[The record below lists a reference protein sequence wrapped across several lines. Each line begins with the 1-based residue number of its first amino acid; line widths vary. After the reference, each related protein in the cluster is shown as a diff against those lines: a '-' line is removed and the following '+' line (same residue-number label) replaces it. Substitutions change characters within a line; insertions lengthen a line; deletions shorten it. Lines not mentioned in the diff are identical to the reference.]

1 MVSVYEMKMEGPN
14 LKVATPEENGLLED
28 GLKESSKREAPPVT
42 VKRQTW
48 DSRAQSFCAILGAI
62 IGMGNLWR
70 FPYMCYENGGGAFLL
85 PYIFCV
91 VFIGFPLFFLEMALG
106 QFTKQGAIGAWN
118 IVPLMRGVGLGSAIL
133 VTYSSIYFIVIIA
146 WGFFYLF
153 HSFTRGDLPFNT
165 CDNYWNTPS
174 CRPYSFIFNNISEN
188 GTSVDYNYLSNSSTS
203 EVVTSENR
211 TLPIKEFWSNYVLR
225 ESNGFEGYGNF
236 ENWQMM
242 LCLILAWVVTYLCII
257 NGIKS
262 AGKVALLTAT
272 LPYVLIAVLL
282 VKGCMLPGAYD
293 GIYYYLKPNISKLA
307 EPQVWI
313 QAGGQVCYSYA
324 IGFAALITM
333 GSFNKFHKDCYR
345 TSMLLVG
352 SCAMTS
358 FVTGFAVFSVIGNLA
373 FVTGKNV
380 SDVVQSGP
388 GLVFEAFPTA
398 LSLLPLPQL
407 WNALFFFMLI
417 MIGLDSQFACV
428 ECLIVI
434 IIDHWPA
441 YFETKR
447 MKIILRTVVCSTM
460 LVIGVIFIPSG
471 GLYVFELFNNYAVS
485 GIAIL
490 WIAMMEGVAI
500 AYFYGIEKFYG
511 NIREMIGYRP
521 SPYFKISLLFIT
533 PVLTLGIM
541 LFNISKYTPLSVAG
555 YQYPVWA
562 DMIGWLMCLSSL
574 LCVPAVFIYTLY
586 KEKGTLKERF
596 MKSLRSP
603 IGHLSEVTTSGTEE
617 RLIISS
623 TVLNGVDR

>member
-1 MVSVYEMKMEGPN
+1 M
-14 LKVATPEENGLLED
+14 
-28 GLKESSKREAPPVT
+28 
-42 VKRQTW
+42 
-48 DSRAQSFCAILGAI
+48 
-62 IGMGNLWR
+62 
-70 FPYMCYENGGGAFLL
+70 
-85 PYIFCV
+85 
-91 VFIGFPLFFLEMALG
+91 
-106 QFTKQGAIGAWN
+106 
-118 IVPLMRGVGLGSAIL
+118 
-133 VTYSSIYFIVIIA
+133 
-146 WGFFYLF
+146 
-153 HSFTRGDLPFNT
+153 
-165 CDNYWNTPS
+165 
-174 CRPYSFIFNNISEN
+174 
-188 GTSVDYNYLSNSSTS
+188 
-203 EVVTSENR
+203 
-211 TLPIKEFWSNYVLR
+211 
-225 ESNGFEGYGNF
+225 
-236 ENWQMM
+236 
-242 LCLILAWVVTYLCII
+242 
-257 NGIKS
+257 
-262 AGKVALLTAT
+262 
-272 LPYVLIAVLL
+272 
-282 VKGCMLPGAYD
+282 
-293 GIYYYLKPNISKLA
+293 
-307 EPQVWI
+307 
-313 QAGGQVCYSYA
+313 
-324 IGFAALITM
+324 
-333 GSFNKFHKDCYR
+333 
-345 TSMLLVG
+345 
-352 SCAMTS
+352 
-358 FVTGFAVFSVIGNLA
+358 
-373 FVTGKNV
+373 TGKNV